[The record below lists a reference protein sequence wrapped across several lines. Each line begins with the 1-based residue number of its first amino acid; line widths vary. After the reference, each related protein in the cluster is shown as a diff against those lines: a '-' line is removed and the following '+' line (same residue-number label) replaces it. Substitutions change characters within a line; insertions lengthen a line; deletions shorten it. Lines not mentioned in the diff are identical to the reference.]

1 MLVVVFTALLL
12 NFCIVPLGRQ
22 TEWRRLQNR
31 MDSTIRTPSWTDR
44 AGRHESK
51 RVGNVP
57 DGRVVTA
64 YGNIC
69 FSPEHTVTVEMY
81 RLRDDLDKKL
91 ASGVHLDT
99 LKWIWNRLGKTGP
112 HGKRYIERHSPSF
125 RDCFPPESP

>member
-31 MDSTIRTPSWTDR
+31 MDSTIRYLRPTQPAAMNPSVWEC
-44 AGRHESK
+44 AHGW
-51 RVGNVP
+51 
-57 DGRVVTA
+57 VVTA
-64 YGNIC
+64 YVNIC
-69 FSPEHTVTVEMY
+69 FSPEHTATGEMY

-91 ASGVHLDT
+91 ASGVDLDT

-125 RDCFPPESP
+125 RDCFPPESS